1 MSQTSTQAE
10 LPIPV
15 SPQTGISKDAS
26 VPQSTLATVSASAEV
41 LPAFRSTT
49 TFPRSPKPE
58 QLPALYADCLQALR
72 EANSAR
78 RIHKRRMEARK
89 QVIAAVRL
97 EIARLEQDLALE
109 ASTRARLHAMNLRL
123 VSVLQTMDGL
133 VGDLDALVQEAHQV
147 PRSRLGRLIDSLK
160 ALVQQWRSL
169 KRHQRQEMAG
179 LAGSEQDGA
188 L

>member
-1 MSQTSTQAE
+1 MSQTSTQTE
-10 LPIPV
+10 LPIPI
-15 SPQTGISKDAS
+15 SPRTGASKEVS
-26 VPQSTLATVSASAEV
+26 VPQSKLATVSASEEV

-58 QLPALYADCLQALR
+58 QLPALYDGCLQALQ
-72 EANSAR
+72 EANTAR

-89 QVIAAVRL
+89 QVITAVRL
-97 EIARLEQDLALE
+97 EIAQLEQDLALE
-109 ASTRARLHAMNLRL
+109 ASTRARLHAMNIKL
-123 VSVLQTMDGL
+123 VSALQKMDDL
-133 VGDLDALVQEAHQV
+133 VGDLDALVEEAHQL

-169 KRHQRQEMAG
+169 KRHQRQEMAN

-188 L
+188 P

>member
-1 MSQTSTQAE
+1 MNNSYVKGENLS
-10 LPIPV
+10 
-15 SPQTGISKDAS
+15 
-26 VPQSTLATVSASAEV
+26 SAPAPANV
-41 LPAFRSTT
+41 LPSFRSTK

-58 QLPALYADCLQALR
+58 QLPALYDGCLQALQ
-72 EANSAR
+72 EANTAR

-97 EIARLEQDLALE
+97 EIAQLEQDLALE

-123 VSVLQTMDGL
+123 VAALQKMDGL
-133 VGDLDALVQEAHQV
+133 VGDLDALVQEAHQI

-179 LAGSEQDGA
+179 LAGSEQDGEQ
-188 L
+188 

>member
-1 MSQTSTQAE
+1 MNNLS
-10 LPIPV
+10 
-15 SPQTGISKDAS
+15 SKGAN
-26 VPQSTLATVSASAEV
+26 LVSAPAPADV
-41 LPAFRSTT
+41 LPSFRSATS
-49 TFPRSPKPE
+49 FPRTPNTT
-58 QLPALYADCLQALR
+58 QLPVLYKDCLQALQ
-72 EANSAR
+72 EANTAR

-123 VSVLQTMDGL
+123 VAALQKMDGL

-147 PRSRLGRLIDSLK
+147 PRSRLGRLIDSIK
-160 ALVQQWRSL
+160 VLVQQWRTL

-179 LAGSEQDGA
+179 LEGSDEAGEP
-188 L
+188 

>member
-1 MSQTSTQAE
+1 MSQTSTQTE
-10 LPIPV
+10 LPIPIPPRKG
-15 SPQTGISKDAS
+15 SSKEVS
-26 VPQSTLATVSASAEV
+26 VPQSTLAMVSASTEV
-41 LPAFRSTT
+41 LPAFRSTS

-58 QLPALYADCLQALR
+58 QLPGLYSDCLQALK
-72 EANSAR
+72 EANTAR

-123 VSVLQTMDGL
+123 VSALQTMDGL
-133 VGDLDALVQEAHQV
+133 AGELDALVQEAHQI

-169 KRHQRQEMAG
+169 KRHQRQEMTG

-188 L
+188 P

>member
-1 MSQTSTQAE
+1 MNNPYVKGANLSSTPA
-10 LPIPV
+10 PA
-15 SPQTGISKDAS
+15 D
-26 VPQSTLATVSASAEV
+26 V
-41 LPAFRSTT
+41 LPSFRSATS
-49 TFPRSPKPE
+49 FPRSPKTT
-58 QLPALYADCLQALR
+58 QLPALYKDCLQALE
-72 EANSAR
+72 EANTAR

-97 EIARLEQDLALE
+97 EIAQLEQDLALE

-123 VSVLQTMDGL
+123 VAALQKMDGL

-179 LAGSEQDGA
+179 LADSEQDGET
-188 L
+188 